1 MEQIELTARQ
11 KGERVACLMARRQY
25 ILYLKGIPH
34 AGYYKEKLCRVETMA
49 EIYEITKGIK
59 RDLRDE
65 REN

>member
-1 MEQIELTARQ
+1 M
-11 KGERVACLMARRQY
+11 
-25 ILYLKGIPH
+25 
-34 AGYYKEKLCRVETMA
+34 KLCRVETMA